1 MDGEIVN
8 YLSSEN
14 IFKMI
19 MKLKD
24 KKFYQW
30 INKHPI
36 ISIMVLILMAV
47 FILYRFVT
55 FILKYLV

>member
-1 MDGEIVN
+1 MDVVLVK

-30 INKHPI
+30 INRHPKF
-36 ISIMVLILMAV
+36 SIVLLVLLAAA
-47 FILYRFVT
+47 ILYKFVN
-55 FILKYLV
+55 FVFNYLV